1 MDRHLI
7 RYRRPGRAR
16 AFVVL
21 ALVLALLAA
30 CGGDEEPE
38 EVDPAQLL
46 EEAAARTEQL
56 ESFHFLLEHERGTT
70 QIVRGLQMVRAEGD
84 VAGPDE
90 LQLAVDAAFGS
101 LNVRVDIIVLG
112 EQSWIT
118 NPLTGRWESE
128 QISLEQIFDPATGVT
143 ALMRAVADPR
153 LEGTEAVD
161 GVESHR
167 VAATVDSGDVR
178 LFGQPAPG
186 QSLQA
191 TAWIGVED
199 RLVRRIEVVGPLAAG
214 EPADLVRRLT
224 LSNFDADVEIEPP
237 R

>member
-1 MDRHLI
+1 MTYSKPRT
-7 RYRRPGRAR
+7 
-16 AFVVL
+16 L
-21 ALVLALLAA
+21 AYALLAALALLAA
-30 CGGDEEPE
+30 CSGDEEAE

-70 QIVRGLQMVRAEGD
+70 QIVRGLRMVRAEGD

-112 EQSWIT
+112 DQSWIT
-118 NPLTGRWESE
+118 NPLTGRWERE
-128 QISLEQIFDPATGVT
+128 QISLDQIFDPATGVT

-153 LEGTEAVD
+153 LEGTEVVD

-167 VAATVDSGDVR
+167 VTATVDSGDVR

-186 QSLQA
+186 QALQA

-214 EPADLVRRLT
+214 EPADLVRRVT